1 MVKPA
6 IIARLL
12 TISCLTGFIGDAS
25 LQYLTK
31 YMGGETGWGL
41 KEYFKQHG
49 PVESLFIAG
58 GMMTLFYIIYFVLLE
73 LPLNGCYLAIY
84 GIILDWI
91 FRETMLFPSLEGYY
105 KALNY
110 FWSAFWGAVP
120 MMMPYGIMKLIDA
133 M

>member
-1 MVKPA
+1 MVKPK
-6 IIARLL
+6 IISRLL

-25 LQYLTK
+25 LQVLTK
-31 YMGGETGWGL
+31 YMGGESGWGL
-41 KEYFKQHG
+41 TEYFKLHG

-73 LPLNGCYLAIY
+73 LPLNWYYLAIY
-84 GIILDWI
+84 GVILDWI

-120 MMMPYGIMKLIDA
+120 MIMPYGIMKIIDS